1 MRGVLDSHVDF
12 LVRLLPFNVLER
24 VPAPNVLLR
33 HILERVSVLNIFG
46 RPTEVLDVAL
56 GHLAVEA
63 LAKLFSLDVLEKL
76 LALYMI
82 LARLPALD
90 ILGTRLP
97 ILDFLARRPTV
108 DVLALSSVNTP
119 ATVPA
124 L

>member
-33 HILERVSVLNIFG
+33 HILERVSVLDIFG

-56 GHLAVEA
+56 GLLAVEA
-63 LAKLFSLDVLEKL
+63 LAKLFALDDLEKL
-76 LALYMI
+76 PALYI
-82 LARLPALD
+82 LATLPALD
-90 ILGTRLP
+90 ILGMRLP

-108 DVLALSSVNTP
+108 DVLALSSINTL
-119 ATVPA
+119 ARVPA

>member
-1 MRGVLDSHVDF
+1 MPGVLDSPVDF

-24 VPAPNVLLR
+24 VPALNVLLR
-33 HILERVSVLNIFG
+33 HILERVSVLDIFG

-56 GHLAVEA
+56 GLLAVEA
-63 LAKLFSLDVLEKL
+63 LVKLFALDDLEKL
-76 LALYMI
+76 PALYI

-90 ILGTRLP
+90 ILEMRLP

-108 DVLALSSVNTP
+108 DVLALSSINTL
-119 ATVPA
+119 ARVPA